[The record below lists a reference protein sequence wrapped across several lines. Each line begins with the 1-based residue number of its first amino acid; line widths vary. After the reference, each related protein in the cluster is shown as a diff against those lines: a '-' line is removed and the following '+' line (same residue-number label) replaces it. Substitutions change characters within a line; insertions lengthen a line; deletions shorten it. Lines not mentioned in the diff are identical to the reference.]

1 MMSCFGPSRNEMG
14 VQGLWCYMGM
24 SAAGDASPLP
34 QSRRHSGGSPS
45 GWGPLP
51 MEYKAECDMHH
62 KMGRK
67 EAEWTALVDDGGGE
81 GGVSL
86 RCSPDIPQELC
97 PPDSMSLV

>member
-1 MMSCFGPSRNEMG
+1 MRGGRAQPPCPRANLGAISLYAAAGYHLWGPLPKGPHPSRNEMG

-51 MEYKAECDMHH
+51 TLLLNL
-62 KMGRK
+62 G
-67 EAEWTALVDDGGGE
+67 
-81 GGVSL
+81 
-86 RCSPDIPQELC
+86 P
-97 PPDSMSLV
+97 